1 MCQWVMVYGSFL
13 ILNYVKFPK
22 QWTNGNLVYT
32 VFLADFITLSNFD
45 VYGSIL
51 IFISA
56 QNFERH
62 KVYEAWEKLDC

>member
-1 MCQWVMVYGSFL
+1 MAAFDFELCEISQT
-13 ILNYVKFPK
+13 IA
-22 QWTNGNLVYT
+22 NGNLVYT
-32 VFLADFITLSNFD
+32 VFLDRFYYTVKFD

-62 KVYEAWEKLDC
+62 KLYEAWEKLDCECNKFE

>member
-1 MCQWVMVYGSFL
+1 MVIWFIQYF
-13 ILNYVKFPK
+13 
-22 QWTNGNLVYT
+22 WT
-32 VFLADFITLSNFD
+32 DFITLSKFD

-62 KVYEAWEKLDC
+62 KVYEAWEKLDCECNKFE